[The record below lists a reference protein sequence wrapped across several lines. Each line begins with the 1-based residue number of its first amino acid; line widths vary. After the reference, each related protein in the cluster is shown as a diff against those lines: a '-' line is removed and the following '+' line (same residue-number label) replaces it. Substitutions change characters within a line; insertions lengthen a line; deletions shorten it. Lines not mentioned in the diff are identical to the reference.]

1 MTSATDLYQEIILN
15 HSRHPRHFGRL
26 ENATH
31 HIKADNPLC
40 GDSYEVFLRVDE
52 GGIIRDATF
61 EGAGCAISKASAS
74 LMTDAVIGHSIQDFE
89 TLFARFHDLVRGTG
103 TAPAPDSMGKLAA
116 FSGIWKFPA
125 RVKCAILCWHA
136 ARTALAG
143 TTPEGT
149 APAGTTPEGGVS

>member
-15 HSRHPRHFGRL
+15 HSRRPRHFGHL

-31 HIKADNPLC
+31 RVKADNPLC
-40 GDSYEVFLRVDE
+40 GDSYEVSLRVDSD
-52 GGIIRDATF
+52 GIIRDAAF

-89 TLFARFHDLVRGTG
+89 ALFTRFHDLVRGVD
-103 TAPAPDSMGKLAA
+103 TAPDPASMGKLAA

-136 ARTALAG
+136 VKTAIKG
-143 TTPEGT
+143 ESHGH
-149 APAGTTPEGGVS
+149 